1 MLAYCALAQR
11 SPVPLACLQDAA
23 SLSNS
28 TQYNAALGVSSIK
41 EWMPHDVA
49 EWLYMQSTKEDYTHT
64 FLVHNIDGP
73 ALLGL
78 TREQMLEWKVKHA
91 DVQVILKGVVDLRRI
106 AEGNIGWQP
115 CVDDQVGEHVQLP
128 TAPKMPPSKPPPP
141 RKKPKPKPA
150 AAPASPRQADGG
162 EVSEG
167 AAPAPPAADTQQT
180 FSLTAVPGEA
190 STGSKPLRR
199 SADAGQASMTS
210 LGTAGSLKV
219 NSPSYLKKMMG
230 ELHNDRVPL
239 WKEEMIERVN
249 RAATAREAHAKLKTM
264 ALQSAPHSALN
275 SARLSS
281 SSRRLRA
288 DDGSEMSASA
298 SRSGVQSARGP
309 ESVADDAA
317 TEIQFNSAQAKEIE
331 RKLFWYQDAINE
343 QELQQQLLDQKI
355 EALLHEE
362 ASLLARRASDPMLM
376 KSGAAGLEKELN
388 RRQQREKSRL
398 TKALQ
403 VTEERVADAERLNKA
418 TVENINQMRRGRA
431 LFLEQTAKL
440 EERVNAMV
448 ADMKHFSVM
457 AHANLDEKEKI
468 ESRLKRQRYE
478 YSNEIAH
485 TEHVFEMLANELQT
499 LDEKIAHTNAEEDKL
514 RQAER
519 QNAFRSVRQ
528 QREDDQRRELRLG
541 FLQNHVRGL
550 EMDFQR
556 LHRIMGVK
564 FSPDKPESVHEI
576 VQASLSHEQRNS
588 SLLYY
593 VDVQNRQIEEAEEQ
607 LQQLVDDEAAL
618 LVKQAK
624 GREVAVVVQAKA
636 KAEVASVEAI
646 ERLRIKREADL
657 LELCPVM
664 QRLLEQAGG
673 SPQQVPDGGML
684 ALKGCRPDTLT
695 DFLRL
700 LDVRVKELHQHA
712 ESLPTALGSEWL
724 RDFLRPKEVR
734 VNPTGVMDLRR
745 ELEAAAQKQR
755 EAKEAMALQDGHAE
769 EEPTLSM
776 DLPPP
781 RELANP

>member
-1 MLAYCALAQR
+1 
-11 SPVPLACLQDAA
+11 
-23 SLSNS
+23 
-28 TQYNAALGVSSIK
+28 
-41 EWMPHDVA
+41 
-49 EWLYMQSTKEDYTHT
+49 
-64 FLVHNIDGP
+64 
-73 ALLGL
+73 
-78 TREQMLEWKVKHA
+78 
-91 DVQVILKGVVDLRRI
+91 
-106 AEGNIGWQP
+106 
-115 CVDDQVGEHVQLP
+115 
-128 TAPKMPPSKPPPP
+128 
-141 RKKPKPKPA
+141 
-150 AAPASPRQADGG
+150 
-162 EVSEG
+162 
-167 AAPAPPAADTQQT
+167 
-180 FSLTAVPGEA
+180 
-190 STGSKPLRR
+190 
-199 SADAGQASMTS
+199 
-210 LGTAGSLKV
+210 
-219 NSPSYLKKMMG
+219 
-230 ELHNDRVPL
+230 
-239 WKEEMIERVN
+239 
-249 RAATAREAHAKLKTM
+249 
-264 ALQSAPHSALN
+264 
-275 SARLSS
+275 
-281 SSRRLRA
+281 
-288 DDGSEMSASA
+288 
-298 SRSGVQSARGP
+298 
-309 ESVADDAA
+309 
-317 TEIQFNSAQAKEIE
+317 
-331 RKLFWYQDAINE
+331 
-343 QELQQQLLDQKI
+343 
-355 EALLHEE
+355 
-362 ASLLARRASDPMLM
+362 M
-376 KSGAAGLEKELN
+376 KSGTAGLEKELN

-418 TVENINQMRRGRA
+418 TVENINKMRRGRA

-440 EERVNAMV
+440 EERVSAMV

-499 LDEKIAHTNAEEDKL
+499 LDEKIANTNAEEDKL

-564 FSPDKPESVHEI
+564 FSPDKPESVNEI

-673 SPQQVPDGGML
+673 SPQQVPDGGLL